1 MNQAVGSVTFI
12 DSSIKDTPIG
22 ILTAYSRNQSSMS
35 NGSLILENVNLKNV
49 GIAVQGA
56 GSVTAL
62 AGTTGSMTI
71 AAWGQGHIYDGT
83 GSHTAIQGPMPPFSR
98 PSGLLDGQKYYERSK
113 PSYAHIPVPR
123 FLSAPTHD
131 ATGNSIVDDSKALQ
145 KVINA
150 AASAGKVLFIDAGTY
165 KVTNTLH
172 IPTGSKIIGESY
184 PVIMSSGSYFANIY
198 SPKPVGQFGRP
209 DSIGCVEWS
218 DMVVATQGHQP
229 GAILIEWNLSP
240 RARPPACGT
249 FIRGSAAS
257 RDRTSNLRTVLL
269 RLLCPVTGPA
279 EVTLAC
285 QPRLSAIPQPIVREA

>member
-83 GSHTAIQGPMPPFSR
+83 GSHTAFQGPMPPFSR

-123 FLSAPTHD
+123 FLSARTHG
-131 ATGNSIVDDSKALQ
+131 ATGNVIVDDTKALQ